1 VVDLPFSSVL
11 VLETRLCCTKIKMQE
26 MKILERGEEISFS
39 SYSSAELIICSYD
52 TIMNDDTTPFQQQ
65 WTMTEK
71 ATTIL

>member
-1 VVDLPFSSVL
+1 
-11 VLETRLCCTKIKMQE
+11 MQE